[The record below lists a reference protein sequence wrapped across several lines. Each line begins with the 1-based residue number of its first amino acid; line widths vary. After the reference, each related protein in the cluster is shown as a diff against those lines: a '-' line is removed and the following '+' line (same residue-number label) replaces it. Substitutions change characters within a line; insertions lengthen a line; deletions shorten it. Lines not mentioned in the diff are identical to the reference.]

1 MLVSFDV
8 KSLFTN
14 VSTDEAI
21 LVTKSTLEHG
31 STLPERTSLTP
42 DQIIDLLSTC
52 VKSTYFQWRET
63 YYQQS
68 FGTPM
73 GSPISPILAN
83 IDFMEDFEQKAL
95 ETARYKP
102 KLWLRYVDDTFII
115 WQHGSD
121 KLSDFLDHLNQ
132 QHPRIQFTMETETSD
147 SLPFLDVLISK
158 RVDGSLGHP
167 VYRKPTHTDRYLNA
181 RSFHPPSVK
190 SSVNRI
196 LLRRAHIISDKE
208 HLPTE
213 LQHLNVVLRDN
224 GYRPDKRKFIPNRN
238 APRSSDAPDKPIAVL
253 PYIGHTSHKI
263 QRILREADIK
273 VYYRTRN
280 KLETK
285 LHTHKDRPDP
295 SGEAGVYRI
304 PCTCGKVYIGET
316 GKDLT
321 TRLNEHKAHG
331 RRGEC
336 DKSAIIKHSTD
347 SDHVIDWQKAEI
359 IAPERLLR
367 STNTTMFLRTSA
379 ISSAAYGIRSYHP
392 STLTPHSLLTC
403 LNEQAAHTQQ
413 ATHTHQAS
421 HTHTQYHDGSQSKH
435 ITPQW

>member
-1 MLVSFDV
+1 MDRSEYDQKVKDILDTDTYTCLKKNPIPLAERKVAAKHLSLNRSTTLPTPLYRHLRPSSSKCPRFFGLPEIHKPDRPLRPIVSSRGSPTYNLAKHLTKLLHPLVGKMPHHVPNSAGFINTIKGTTLQPSDMLVSFDV

-21 LVTKSTLEHG
+21 LVTKSILEHD

-73 GSPISPILAN
+73 GSPISPISPILAN
-83 IDFMEDFEQKAL
+83 IFMEDFEQKAL
-95 ETARYKP
+95 ETARYQP

-158 RVDGSLGHP
+158 RVDGSLGHS

-190 SSVNRI
+190 SSVNRT

-208 HLPTE
+208 HLPSE
-213 LQHLNVVLRDN
+213 LKHLNVVLRDN
-224 GYRPDKRKFIPNRN
+224 GYRPDKLKFLPNRN

-253 PYIGHTSHKI
+253 PYI
-263 QRILREADIK
+263 Q
-273 VYYRTRN
+273 
-280 KLETK
+280 
-285 LHTHKDRPDP
+285 
-295 SGEAGVYRI
+295 
-304 PCTCGKVYIGET
+304 
-316 GKDLT
+316 
-321 TRLNEHKAHG
+321 
-331 RRGEC
+331 
-336 DKSAIIKHSTD
+336 
-347 SDHVIDWQKAEI
+347 
-359 IAPERLLR
+359 
-367 STNTTMFLRTSA
+367 
-379 ISSAAYGIRSYHP
+379 
-392 STLTPHSLLTC
+392 
-403 LNEQAAHTQQ
+403 
-413 ATHTHQAS
+413 
-421 HTHTQYHDGSQSKH
+421 
-435 ITPQW
+435 